1 MMGSEWNVLATGPSM
16 SQHLADSLK
25 GTNAIVVSDAFRLAP
40 WAYALVSQDWAWWL
54 ENEDAFNFQGMQIS
68 AAKPMNSLDEPKLC
82 RISKMEGLNS
92 SMNSGLL
99 GCEVAKW
106 FGAIKINLYGFDM
119 RGSHYFGPHKSLKNT
134 PPHRFE
140 TFKLQFEQWD
150 HAGIE
155 VINMTPDSA
164 LTCFPRG
171 V

>member
-1 MMGSEWNVLATGPSM
+1 MMDGNWAILATGPSM
-16 SQHLADSLK
+16 SQSVADSLR
-25 GTNAIVVSDAFRLAP
+25 GRNVIVVSDAFRLAP
-40 WAYALVSQDWAWWL
+40 WAYALVSQDWAWWI
-54 ENEDAFNFQGMQIS
+54 ENEDSFNFEGMQIS
-68 AAKPMNSLDEPKLC
+68 SKKPVNSDDEYKLC
-82 RISKMEGLNS
+82 RIHKVEGLS
-92 SMNSGLL
+92 SAMNSGLL

-106 FGAIKINLYGFDM
+106 FGAKRIELYGFDM
-119 RGSHYFGPHKSLKNT
+119 QGTHFFGPHQSLKNT

-140 TFKLQFEQWD
+140 IFKTQFAQWD